1 MQPVY
6 NLGNDFYHS
15 FLDDPMLYSCGVA
28 YEQTEDLKT
37 AQDRKMGICA
47 ELLDLKDGDRL
58 LDFGCGWSS
67 WVIYVAKHFDV

>member
-1 MQPVY
+1 
-6 NLGNDFYHS
+6 
-15 FLDDPMLYSCGVA
+15 MLYSCGVA